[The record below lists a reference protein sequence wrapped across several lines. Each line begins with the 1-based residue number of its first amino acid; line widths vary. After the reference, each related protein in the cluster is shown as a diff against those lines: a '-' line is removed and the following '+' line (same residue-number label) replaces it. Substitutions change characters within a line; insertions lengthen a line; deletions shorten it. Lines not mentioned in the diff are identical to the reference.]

1 VKDLLEIAL
10 SGFWS
15 FVGSWVLLSL
25 PFDAIRY
32 CWKYWLRSR
41 NIKHH
46 GWPPPH
52 LDADGDFAPQPENED
67 EDT

>member
-1 VKDLLEIAL
+1 MKDILEIAL

-15 FVGSWVLLSL
+15 FVGTWILLSPIIHCL
-25 PFDAIRY
+25 FK
-32 CWKYWLRSR
+32 CWNRWLRSR

-52 LDADGDFAPQPENED
+52 CDADGDSS
-67 EDT
+67 T

>member
-1 VKDLLEIAL
+1 MKDLLEIAL

-15 FVGSWVLLSL
+15 FVGAYMLATL
-25 PFDAIRY
+25 PIHYTFK
-32 CWKYWLRSR
+32 CWNRWLRSR

-52 LDADGDFAPQPENED
+52 LDADGDFASQPETKTPES
-67 EDT
+67 